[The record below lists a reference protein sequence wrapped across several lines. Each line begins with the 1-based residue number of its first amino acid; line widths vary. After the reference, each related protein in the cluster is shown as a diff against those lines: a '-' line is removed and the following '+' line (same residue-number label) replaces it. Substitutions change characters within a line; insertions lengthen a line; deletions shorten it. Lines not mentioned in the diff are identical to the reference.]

1 MQLEQIQFDCNEG
14 VARVAFNL
22 PDSLNS
28 LTRQMLAEFDTVLE
42 LCSREES
49 GIRCLL
55 VTGNG
60 RAFSAGMNLAD
71 PGGPELDLPDGG
83 HVLESAIS
91 PILLRMRELDIPIV
105 TALNGLVVG
114 VSVGLALMG
123 DIILAARSTYILQP
137 FSDVGLIPDG
147 ALTYLMPRLVGK
159 ARAFELAYFC
169 DRLPAETALEW
180 GLINAVHDDDA
191 LADAAVS
198 MAQKLANG
206 PTRLY
211 GMRRRAIW
219 QGYDNNFNDQ
229 LWLERN
235 TQRAATRTKDSRE
248 AMRAFFQKR
257 SPRFTGK

>member
-1 MQLEQIQFDCNEG
+1 MPFEQIQFDCSEG
-14 VARVAFNL
+14 IARVAFNL

-28 LTRQMLAEFDTVLE
+28 LTRQMLAEFDAVLDQ
-42 LCSREES
+42 CSRPDS

-55 VTGNG
+55 VTGQG

-71 PGGPELDLPDGG
+71 PGGPKLDLPDGG
-83 HVLESAIS
+83 HVLEAAMS
-91 PILLRMRELDIPIV
+91 PILLRMRELDVPIV

-114 VSVGLALMG
+114 VSVGIALMG
-123 DIILAARSTYILQP
+123 DIILAARSAYILQP
-137 FSDVGLIPDG
+137 FANVGLIPDG

-159 ARAFELAYFC
+159 ARAFELAYFG
-169 DRLPAETALEW
+169 DRLPAEKALEW

-191 LADAAVS
+191 LQDAAEGL
-198 MAQKLANG
+198 AQKLAQG

-211 GMRRRAIW
+211 GMTRRAIW

-229 LWLERN
+229 LWVERN
-235 TQRAATRTKDSRE
+235 MQRTATRTQDSRE

-257 SPRFTGK
+257 PPNFTGN